1 MKQLFTILLVDDIE
15 QNLDALSLMIL
26 DEFNVKIEVSKSA
39 QEAIDILMKKDIHLI
54 LTDIQMPDIDGFE
67 FAEYLKGIERIK
79 DIPVIFITGI
89 YDKEEYQQKG
99 YDLGAIEYITKPIN
113 NTLFTS
119 KLRVYIK
126 LFEDKLMQE
135 NELSKKNEIIIY
147 QSKMAAMG
155 EMINVISQQLKQPLN
170 NLSLYCQDIKSSFE
184 FNEINEEFVKDF
196 DDNTKKQIQF
206 LSQII
211 DDFRSFLSPN
221 KLKKDFNIETS
232 LNKILSLMKKQLD
245 ENKIKIQMNIQEKH
259 LYGTESE
266 FEQVL
271 INLISNA
278 QDALVEN
285 KTINKEIT
293 IKSLKKNEGIEFYI
307 EDNAG
312 GIPKSLKDKIFDPYF
327 TTKDKG
333 TGVGL
338 YMARLV
344 IEASFGSHLN
354 VENGQNGARFI
365 IHFPKENKE
374 VIQK

>member
-26 DEFNVKIEVSKSA
+26 DEFDVKIEVSKSA
-39 QEAIDILMKKDIHLI
+39 QDAIDKLMKKDINLI
-54 LTDIQMPDIDGFE
+54 LSDIQMPDIDGFE
-67 FAEYLKGIERIK
+67 FAEYLKGIDKIR

-89 YDKEEYQQKG
+89 YDKDEYQQKG
-99 YDLGAIEYITKPIN
+99 YDVGAIEYITKPIN
-113 NTLFTS
+113 NALFTS

-126 LFEDKLMQE
+126 LFEDKIKQE
-135 NELSKKNEIIIY
+135 NQINKKNEIIIY

-155 EMINVISQQLKQPLN
+155 EMINVISHQLKQPLN
-170 NLSLYCQDIKSSFE
+170 ILSLYCQDIKSSFD

-196 DDNTKKQIQF
+196 DESTKFQIQF
-206 LSQII
+206 LSKTI
-211 DDFRSFLSPN
+211 DDFRDYFNPN
-221 KLKKDFNIETS
+221 KLKKDFSIEVS
-232 LNKILSLMKKQLD
+232 VNKILNLMKKQLE
-245 ENKIKIQMNIQEKH
+245 ENEIKVFMDIQEKYI
-259 LYGTESE
+259 YGTESE

-278 QDALVEN
+278 KEALVEN
-285 KTINKEIT
+285 NISNKEIK
-293 IKSLKKNEGIEFYI
+293 IKSLKTDDSIEFFI

-312 GIPKSLKDKIFDPYF
+312 GIAHNLKDKIFNPYF
-327 TTKDKG
+327 TTKEKG

-354 VENGQNGARFI
+354 VENAQNGAKFTMI
-365 IHFPKENKE
+365 FPKERKE
-374 VIQK
+374 VTLD

>member
-26 DEFNVKIEVSKSA
+26 DEFDVKIEVSKSA
-39 QEAIDILMKKDIHLI
+39 QDAIDKLMKKDINLI
-54 LTDIQMPDIDGFE
+54 LSDIQMPDIDGFE
-67 FAEYLKGIERIK
+67 FAEYSKGIDKIR

-89 YDKEEYQQKG
+89 YDKDEYQQKG
-99 YDLGAIEYITKPIN
+99 YDVGAIEYITKPIN
-113 NTLFTS
+113 NALFTS

-126 LFEDKLMQE
+126 LFEDKIKQE
-135 NELSKKNEIIIY
+135 NQINKKNEIIIY

-155 EMINVISQQLKQPLN
+155 EMINVISHQLKQPLN
-170 NLSLYCQDIKSSFE
+170 ILSLYCQDIKSSFD

-196 DDNTKKQIQF
+196 DESTKFQIQF
-206 LSQII
+206 LSKTI
-211 DDFRSFLSPN
+211 DDFRDYFNPN
-221 KLKKDFNIETS
+221 KLKKDFSIEVS
-232 LNKILSLMKKQLD
+232 VNKILNLMKKQLE
-245 ENKIKIQMNIQEKH
+245 ENEIKVFMDIQEK
-259 LYGTESE
+259 YIYDTESE

-278 QDALVEN
+278 KEALVEN
-285 KTINKEIT
+285 NISNKEIK
-293 IKSLKKNEGIEFYI
+293 IKSLKTDDSIEFFI

-312 GIPKSLKDKIFDPYF
+312 GIAHNLKDKIFNPYF
-327 TTKDKG
+327 TTKEKG

-354 VENGQNGARFI
+354 VENAQNGAKFTMI
-365 IHFPKENKE
+365 FPKERKE
-374 VIQK
+374 VTLD

>member
-26 DEFNVKIEVSKSA
+26 DEFDVKIEVSKSA
-39 QEAIDILMKKDIHLI
+39 QDAIDKLMKKDINLI

-67 FAEYLKGIERIK
+67 FAEYLKGIDKIR

-89 YDKEEYQQKG
+89 YDKDEYQQKG

-113 NTLFTS
+113 NALFTS

-126 LFEDKLMQE
+126 LFEDKIMRE
-135 NELSKKNEIIIY
+135 NELNQKNEIIIY

-155 EMINVISQQLKQPLN
+155 EMINVISHQLKQPLN
-170 NLSLYCQDIKSSFE
+170 ILSLYCQDIKSSFD

-196 DDNTKKQIQF
+196 DESTKFQIQF
-206 LSQII
+206 LSKTI
-211 DDFRSFLSPN
+211 DDFRDYFNPN
-221 KLKKDFNIETS
+221 KLKKDFSIEVS
-232 LNKILSLMKKQLD
+232 VNKILNLMKKQLE
-245 ENKIKIQMNIQEKH
+245 ENEIKILMDIQEKYI
-259 LYGTESE
+259 YGTESE

-278 QDALVEN
+278 KEALVEN
-285 KTINKEIT
+285 KIIKKEIQ
-293 IKSLKKNEGIEFYI
+293 IKSFKNDDCIEFFI

-312 GIPKSLKDKIFDPYF
+312 GVPHSLKNKIFNPYF

-354 VENGQNGARFI
+354 VENGDKGARFI
-365 IHFPKENKE
+365 MNF
-374 VIQK
+374 QKN

>member
-26 DEFNVKIEVSKSA
+26 DEFDVKIEVSKSA

-119 KLRVYIK
+119 KLRVYLK
-126 LFEDKLMQE
+126 LFEDKLKQE

-245 ENKIKIQMNIQEKH
+245 ENKINIQINIQEKH

-293 IKSLKKNEGIEFYI
+293 IKSLKKNEGIEFFI

-327 TTKDKG
+327 TTKDEG

-365 IHFPKENKE
+365 IHFPKENKG